1 VAINAKMTM
10 KQLLCFFLLSPLLLS
25 AQNAGTVWYFGAAAG
40 LDFSGGNPVQV
51 PGGAME
57 AFEGCAIVSDAEGNV
72 LFYTNG
78 GGRDPEESGQTS
90 GKIWNRN
97 DEVMYDMGGTEGG
110 GFSAMQSALIL
121 PKPGEDEVYYLFTM
135 EEVEFNIGGSVP
147 GQPQGRGL
155 SYFEVD
161 MALNNG
167 LGGVTVVDQ
176 RVHVPAFEG
185 LTGTIHQNG
194 SDYWVAIVDAAPED
208 NRLLVFPVTNEGV
221 TDTLSFPFDGTISGQ
236 LDISPNGQWLH
247 CAGTVFPFD
256 NATGQIDTANI
267 IDLTPMPDHSRDAA
281 SFSPSSQF
289 LYFVE
294 NTPAGRVMV
303 QYDLE
308 SEEVEDSRSI
318 IANLPENRLTG
329 HMQMAV
335 DGNLFLLERAFF
347 PMDGTTLSILEC
359 PDTPEPL
366 FLPDV
371 FMLPESDNI
380 PYTGLPNFSDHI
392 FATQPLEFAFEQDTL
407 TLCEDELATL
417 SVPEF
422 PNAAYAW
429 STGDTTIAIEVGLD
443 SLYSLTISTACET
456 VADTIAVTTID
467 CDTSICMVALPNTFT
482 PNGDNTND
490 TFGPLSDCE
499 EPVFL
504 NFLLRIYNRWGNL
517 VYETSD
523 AALPW
528 DGEQDGEPAP
538 TEVYFY
544 LMQYQVERQ
553 ETLQTLQGDVTL
565 VR

>member
-1 VAINAKMTM
+1 M
-10 KQLLCFFLLSPLLLS
+10 KQLLCFFLLFPLLLS

-40 LDFSGGNPVQV
+40 LDFSGGAPVQV

-57 AFEGCAIVSDAEGNV
+57 TFEGCAIVSDAEGNV

-78 GGRDPEESGQTS
+78 GGRDPEQSGQTS

-121 PKPGEDEVYYLFTM
+121 PKPGADEVYYLFTM
-135 EEVEFNIGGSVP
+135 EEVEFDIGGSVP

-161 MALNNG
+161 LALNGG
-167 LGGVTVVDQ
+167 LGGVTVADQ

-194 SDYWVAIVDAAPED
+194 SDYWVVIVDAAPEN

-221 TDTLSFPFDGTISGQ
+221 TDTLSFPFDGTITGQ

-256 NATGQIDTANI
+256 NATGQIDTANT
-267 IDLTPMPDHSRDAA
+267 IDLTPMPDFSLNAA
-281 SFSPSSQF
+281 SFSPNSRF

-294 NTPAGRVMV
+294 NTPSGRVLA

-308 SEEVEDSRSI
+308 SEEVANSRSI

-335 DGNLFLLERAFF
+335 DGNLYLLERAFLS
-347 PMDGTTLSILEC
+347 MDGTTLSILEC

-371 FMLPESDNI
+371 FMLPASDNI
-380 PYTGLPNFSDHI
+380 FYTGLPNFSDHI
-392 FATQPLEFAFEQDTL
+392 FATQPLEFTFEQDTL
-407 TLCEDELATL
+407 TLCEDEPATL
-417 SVPEF
+417 SVPEL

-429 STGDTTIAIEVGLD
+429 STGDTATEIEVGLD

-456 VADTIAVTTID
+456 VADTIAIATID
-467 CDTSICMVALPNTFT
+467 CDTSICIVALPNTFT

-523 AALPW
+523 ATLPW

-553 ETLQTLQGDVTL
+553 EAVQTLQGDVTL